1 MDISKISTP
10 GTPKSH
16 MVYHED
22 PENLHVNT
30 LERHCIL
37 FLSEK
42 NRILSEKEKTPVVLS
57 F

>member
-16 MVYHED
+16 IVYHED

-30 LERHCIL
+30 LERHCYFIP
-37 FLSEK
+37 FG
-42 NRILSEKEKTPVVLS
+42 KEQDHRPH
-57 F
+57 